1 MNLKEAF
8 RYQNF
13 LDRIF
18 GAACVSIEKRDHCLT
33 QTRNHLYNKVN
44 PDMENVKEEVK
55 TEEDFFA
62 NDDVI
67 QAMLFLIEE
76 KEKLSIAINKAKES
90 IDMDIDAAVSVNK
103 YRQLLN
109 KSVAFMMRLN
119 PCTRIETGI
128 AQKFNSTGDP
138 VDYKYDV
145 EVTSVEAYDRK
156 AAKKIMKKVI
166 SEADKTSAAIDFV
179 KVNTTVDYTPVFDV
193 NDSFED
199 VMNTFLEMQ
208 GNKEQKQGA
217 IGSLIWTVIQD
228 GIISVSDST

>member
-18 GAACVSIEKRDHCLT
+18 GAACISIEKRDHCLT

-109 KSVAFMMRLN
+109 KSLAFMMRLN

-156 AAKKIMKKVI
+156 AAKKIMKEVI

-208 GNKEQKQGA
+208 GNKEQK
-217 IGSLIWTVIQD
+217 
-228 GIISVSDST
+228 

>member
-90 IDMDIDAAVSVNK
+90 VDMDIDAAVSVNK

-208 GNKEQKQGA
+208 GNKEQK
-217 IGSLIWTVIQD
+217 
-228 GIISVSDST
+228 

>member
-18 GAACVSIEKRDHCLT
+18 GEACISIEKRDHCLT

-156 AAKKIMKKVI
+156 AAKKIMKEVI

-208 GNKEQKQGA
+208 GNKEQK
-217 IGSLIWTVIQD
+217 
-228 GIISVSDST
+228 

>member
-18 GAACVSIEKRDHCLT
+18 GAACISIEKRDHCLT

-103 YRQLLN
+103 YRKLLN

-156 AAKKIMKKVI
+156 AAKKIMKEVI

-208 GNKEQKQGA
+208 GNKEQK
-217 IGSLIWTVIQD
+217 
-228 GIISVSDST
+228 

>member
-208 GNKEQKQGA
+208 GNKEQK
-217 IGSLIWTVIQD
+217 
-228 GIISVSDST
+228 

>member
-156 AAKKIMKKVI
+156 VAKKIMKKVI

-208 GNKEQKQGA
+208 GNKEQK
-217 IGSLIWTVIQD
+217 
-228 GIISVSDST
+228 

>member
-18 GAACVSIEKRDHCLT
+18 GAACISIEKRDHCLT

-44 PDMENVKEEVK
+44 PDMGNVKEEVK

-156 AAKKIMKKVI
+156 AAKKIMKEVI

-199 VMNTFLEMQ
+199 VMNTFLEMH
-208 GNKEQKQGA
+208 GNKKQK
-217 IGSLIWTVIQD
+217 
-228 GIISVSDST
+228 

>member
-18 GAACVSIEKRDHCLT
+18 GVACISIEKRDHCLT

-156 AAKKIMKKVI
+156 AAKKIMKEVI

-208 GNKEQKQGA
+208 GNKEQK
-217 IGSLIWTVIQD
+217 
-228 GIISVSDST
+228 

>member
-18 GAACVSIEKRDHCLT
+18 GAACISIEKRDHCLT

-76 KEKLSIAINKAKES
+76 KGKLSIAINKAKES

-156 AAKKIMKKVI
+156 AAKKIMKEVI

-208 GNKEQKQGA
+208 GNKEQK
-217 IGSLIWTVIQD
+217 
-228 GIISVSDST
+228 

>member
-18 GAACVSIEKRDHCLT
+18 GVACVSIEKRDHCLT

-208 GNKEQKQGA
+208 GNKEQKQEA
-217 IGSLIWTVIQD
+217 IGSLIWAVIQD

>member
-18 GAACVSIEKRDHCLT
+18 GAACISIEKRDHCLT

-156 AAKKIMKKVI
+156 AAKKIIKEVI

-208 GNKEQKQGA
+208 GNKEQK
-217 IGSLIWTVIQD
+217 
-228 GIISVSDST
+228 

>member
-18 GAACVSIEKRDHCLT
+18 GAACISIEKRDHCLT

-156 AAKKIMKKVI
+156 AAKKIMKEVI

-179 KVNTTVDYTPVFDV
+179 KVNTTVDYKPVFDV

-208 GNKEQKQGA
+208 GNKEQK
-217 IGSLIWTVIQD
+217 
-228 GIISVSDST
+228 

>member
-18 GAACVSIEKRDHCLT
+18 GAACISIEKRDHCLT

-156 AAKKIMKKVI
+156 SAKKIMKKVI

-208 GNKEQKQGA
+208 GNKEQK
-217 IGSLIWTVIQD
+217 
-228 GIISVSDST
+228 

>member
-18 GAACVSIEKRDHCLT
+18 GAACISIEKRDHCLT

-119 PCTRIETGI
+119 PCTRIEKGI

-208 GNKEQKQGA
+208 GNKEQK
-217 IGSLIWTVIQD
+217 
-228 GIISVSDST
+228 

>member
-166 SEADKTSAAIDFV
+166 SDADKTSAAIDFV

-208 GNKEQKQGA
+208 GNKEQK
-217 IGSLIWTVIQD
+217 
-228 GIISVSDST
+228 

>member
-128 AQKFNSTGDP
+128 AQKFNATGDP

-208 GNKEQKQGA
+208 GNKEQK
-217 IGSLIWTVIQD
+217 
-228 GIISVSDST
+228 

>member
-156 AAKKIMKKVI
+156 AAKKIMKEVI

-208 GNKEQKQGA
+208 GNKEQK
-217 IGSLIWTVIQD
+217 
-228 GIISVSDST
+228 

>member
-18 GAACVSIEKRDHCLT
+18 GAACISIEKRDHCLT

-156 AAKKIMKKVI
+156 AAKKIMKEVI

-179 KVNTTVDYTPVFDV
+179 KVNTIVDYTPVFDV

-208 GNKEQKQGA
+208 GNKEQK
-217 IGSLIWTVIQD
+217 
-228 GIISVSDST
+228 

>member
-18 GAACVSIEKRDHCLT
+18 GAACISIEKRDHCLT

-109 KSVAFMMRLN
+109 KSVAFMMRLS

-156 AAKKIMKKVI
+156 AAKKIMKEVI

-208 GNKEQKQGA
+208 GNKEQK
-217 IGSLIWTVIQD
+217 
-228 GIISVSDST
+228 

>member
-217 IGSLIWTVIQD
+217 IGSLIWAVIYD

>member
-18 GAACVSIEKRDHCLT
+18 GAACISIEKRDHCLT

-109 KSVAFMMRLN
+109 KSVACMMRLN

-156 AAKKIMKKVI
+156 AAKKIMKEVI

-208 GNKEQKQGA
+208 GNKEQK
-217 IGSLIWTVIQD
+217 
-228 GIISVSDST
+228 

>member
-18 GAACVSIEKRDHCLT
+18 GAACISIEKRDHCLT

-55 TEEDFFA
+55 TEEGFFA

-156 AAKKIMKKVI
+156 AAKKIMKEVI

-208 GNKEQKQGA
+208 GNKEQK
-217 IGSLIWTVIQD
+217 
-228 GIISVSDST
+228 

>member
-156 AAKKIMKKVI
+156 AAKKIMKEVI

-199 VMNTFLEMQ
+199 VMNTFLEIQ
-208 GNKEQKQGA
+208 GNKEQK
-217 IGSLIWTVIQD
+217 
-228 GIISVSDST
+228 

>member
-18 GAACVSIEKRDHCLT
+18 GAACISIEKRDHCLT

-76 KEKLSIAINKAKES
+76 KGKLSIAINKAKES

-156 AAKKIMKKVI
+156 AAKKIMKEVI

-208 GNKEQKQGA
+208 RTKEQK
-217 IGSLIWTVIQD
+217 
-228 GIISVSDST
+228 

>member
-18 GAACVSIEKRDHCLT
+18 GAACISIEKRDHCLT

-76 KEKLSIAINKAKES
+76 KGKLSIAINKAKES

-145 EVTSVEAYDRK
+145 EVTSIEAYDRK
-156 AAKKIMKKVI
+156 AAKKMMKEVI

-208 GNKEQKQGA
+208 RTKEQK
-217 IGSLIWTVIQD
+217 
-228 GIISVSDST
+228 

>member
-76 KEKLSIAINKAKES
+76 KEKLSIAINKAKVS

-208 GNKEQKQGA
+208 GNKEQK
-217 IGSLIWTVIQD
+217 
-228 GIISVSDST
+228 

>member
-18 GAACVSIEKRDHCLT
+18 GAACISIEKRDHCLT

-103 YRQLLN
+103 YRQSLN

-156 AAKKIMKKVI
+156 AAKKIMKEVI

-208 GNKEQKQGA
+208 GNKEQK
-217 IGSLIWTVIQD
+217 
-228 GIISVSDST
+228 